1 MKRQT
6 GGGFQRGMFVET
18 GPYRQ
23 TSLPDLAYGAA
34 TPALRKVLGKP
45 EAGLE
50 IANSSVIWL
59 GLR

>member
-6 GGGFQRGMFVET
+6 DGGFQRGMVVE
-18 GPYRQ
+18 PESYRQ
-23 TSLPDLAYGAA
+23 SELALVYGAA
-34 TPALRKVLGKP
+34 TPALRQVLGKP

-50 IANSSVIWL
+50 MANASVSWL